1 MVIEKLDNKGRGIC
15 FIDNKITF
23 VENSLPGEDV
33 EVEII
38 KNTKKYN
45 EAKVVKYNKKS
56 SDRVCVDCKYY
67 GICGGCDLLHMDFS
81 K

>member
-38 KNTKKYN
+38 KNAKKYN
-45 EAKVVKYNKKS
+45 
-56 SDRVCVDCKYY
+56 
-67 GICGGCDLLHMDFS
+67 
-81 K
+81 